1 MFQKIFLFLLIF
13 SANFIFVWY
22 GNFTGKL
29 PGKGAIFSWEYDS
42 IFVRA
47 VVTQFQYVW
56 VLIIANII
64 FTLFF
69 KLGFE
74 AFKNN
79 FLSLA
84 IIWLAT
90 GPLAAL
96 VFNTFVLKEKVNFV
110 ALIGV
115 LFLITGSIL
124 VIAQKE
130 IIKLI
135 TNY

>member
-1 MFQKIFLFLLIF
+1 MLQKIFLALLIF

-29 PGKGAIFSWEYDS
+29 PAKGAIFGWEYDS
-42 IFVRA
+42 IFIRA
-47 VVTQFQYVW
+47 VITQFQYVW
-56 VLIIANII
+56 VLIIANIM

-84 IIWLAT
+84 IIWLVT

-96 VFNTFVLKEKVNFV
+96 VFNTFVLKEKIT
-110 ALIGV
+110 LIGLLGV
-115 LFLITGSIL
+115 LLLISGSIL

-130 IIKLI
+130 IKEIF
-135 TNY
+135 NF

>member
-1 MFQKIFLFLLIF
+1 MLQKIFLFLLILA
-13 SANFIFVWY
+13 ANLIFVWY

-29 PGKGAIFSWEYDS
+29 PAKGVIFGLNYDS

-56 VLIIANII
+56 VLIIANIM

-84 IIWLAT
+84 IIWLVS
-90 GPLAAL
+90 GPIAAL
-96 VFNTFVLKEKVNFV
+96 IFNTFVLKERVSFV
-110 ALIGV
+110 ALAGV
-115 LFLITGSIL
+115 VLLIAGSVL

-130 IIKLI
+130 IAALMK
-135 TNY
+135 